1 MKTYSTGMCSR
12 LMFASSI
19 VIRPEILIVD
29 EILGVG
35 DAYFAHKSFERM
47 RKICSQDGTT
57 LLLVTHDIYS
67 ALNLC
72 DRFIWIDRGEVKF
85 DGDGKSAVAL
95 YESSVKEQEEQALR
109 RKNTA
114 GIASDAH
121 TGLIHVLFR
130 SPSGFALEA
139 PLALESVTVSLVD
152 GRSATLPVSKGAEG
166 WTLLAEGNL
175 GQVETI
181 GGRRCRVLKTSGSIY
196 HKAEWAVTLPG
207 EGIVE
212 SVRVCWRYEGSD
224 AIDLRVFTPERKLL
238 VAGTLGAGDTWR
250 EQVFVRSD
258 SASKELESVK
268 QMDYGTGKA
277 RITHVAFL
285 DEDGRDIVQVRH
297 GDPLRVRVHVR
308 VDPTV
313 ADRRMTFII
322 VFVRQGSP
330 YSACIYSPFLTI
342 GENGDAVDYGDDRSR
357 PSRKRP
363 LVRECRAR
371 RARDARGPVGR
382 LFCDGPWL
390 ASSARGAHRARGGI
404 RE

>member
-19 VIRPEILIVD
+19 VIKPEILIVD

-47 RKICSQDGTT
+47 RKLCSQDGTT

-207 EGIVE
+207 EGIME

-224 AIDLRVFTPERKLL
+224 ADRSARVHARTQAARRWHARRRGHLARTGVRPERLGFE
-238 VAGTLGAGDTWR
+238 GTRVGEA
-250 EQVFVRSD
+250 
-258 SASKELESVK
+258 
-268 QMDYGTGKA
+268 
-277 RITHVAFL
+277 
-285 DEDGRDIVQVRH
+285 DG
-297 GDPLRVRVHVR
+297 LRN
-308 VDPTV
+308 
-313 ADRRMTFII
+313 
-322 VFVRQGSP
+322 RQSP
-330 YSACIYSPFLTI
+330 
-342 GENGDAVDYGDDRSR
+342 DH
-357 PSRKRP
+357 
-363 LVRECRAR
+363 
-371 RARDARGPVGR
+371 ARGVSRRGWPR
-382 LFCDGPWL
+382 HRPGPAW
-390 ASSARGAHRARGGI
+390 
-404 RE
+404 

>member
-1 MKTYSTGMCSR
+1 MS
-12 LMFASSI
+12 
-19 VIRPEILIVD
+19 
-29 EILGVG
+29 
-35 DAYFAHKSFERM
+35 
-47 RKICSQDGTT
+47 
-57 LLLVTHDIYS
+57 
-67 ALNLC
+67 
-72 DRFIWIDRGEVKF
+72 
-85 DGDGKSAVAL
+85 
-95 YESSVKEQEEQALR
+95 
-109 RKNTA
+109 
-114 GIASDAH
+114 H
-121 TGLIHVLFR
+121 T
-130 SPSGFALEA
+130 
-139 PLALESVTVSLVD
+139 
-152 GRSATLPVSKGAEG
+152 
-166 WTLLAEGNL
+166 
-175 GQVETI
+175 
-181 GGRRCRVLKTSGSIY
+181 RCRVLNTSGSIY

-342 GENGDAVDYGDDRSR
+342 GENGDAVITATIDRVRLGSGR
-357 PSRKRP
+357 WYVNVALAEPGMLEGPSAAYFAMDP
-363 LVRECRAR
+363 GWHHLHAAR
-371 RARDARGPVGR
+371 IELEVVSASKLDQSGVFVVYPASIAVDA
-382 LFCDGPWL
+382 
-390 ASSARGAHRARGGI
+390 ASSAPESALGQPVEVGLQHGGKS